1 MSILKGILIVI
12 YLVVCAALVFL
23 VTKQSKG
30 DSGASGTVM
39 GAGASNFY
47 EKNKGKTKEGKM
59 KKATII
65 LTVVFAVLTLVL
77 GIVYIV

>member
-1 MSILKGILIVI
+1 MEVIKYILICI
-12 YLVVCAALVFL
+12 YVVVCAALVFL

-39 GAGASNFY
+39 GAAASNFY

-65 LTVVFAVLTLVL
+65 LSVVFAVLTLAL
-77 GIVYIV
+77 GIIYIV

>member
-1 MSILKGILIVI
+1 MEVLKYILIAI
-12 YLVVCAALVFL
+12 YIVVCLVLVVL

-39 GAGASNFY
+39 GAAASNFY

-65 LTVVFAVLTLVL
+65 LAIVFAVLTLVL
-77 GIVYIV
+77 GIVYLV

>member
-39 GAGASNFY
+39 GAAASNFY

>member
-1 MSILKGILIVI
+1 MGILKYILIVI
-12 YLVVCAALVFL
+12 YVIVCLALIVL

-30 DSGASGTVM
+30 DSGASGTVP

-65 LTVVFAVLTLVL
+65 LAIVFAVLTLGL
-77 GIVYIV
+77 GIIYIV

>member
-1 MSILKGILIVI
+1 MVVFKYILVVI
-12 YLVVCAALVFL
+12 YIAICLALVFL

-39 GAGASNFY
+39 GASASNFY
-47 EKNKGKTKEGKM
+47 EKNKGKTREGKM

-65 LTVVFAVLTLVL
+65 LSIAFAILTLVL
-77 GIVYIV
+77 GIVYMV

>member
-1 MSILKGILIVI
+1 MVVFKYILIVI
-12 YLVVCAALVFL
+12 YIAICLGLVFL

-39 GAGASNFY
+39 GAAASNFY
-47 EKNKGKTKEGKM
+47 EKNKGKTREGKM

-65 LTVVFAVLTLVL
+65 LAVAFAVLTLVL
-77 GIVYIV
+77 GIIYVV